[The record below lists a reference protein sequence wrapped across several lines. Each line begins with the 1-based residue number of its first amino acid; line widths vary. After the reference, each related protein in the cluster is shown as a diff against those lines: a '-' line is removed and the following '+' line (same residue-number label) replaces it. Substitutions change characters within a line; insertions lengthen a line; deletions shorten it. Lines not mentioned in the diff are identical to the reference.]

1 MADTAGEADIR
12 GIDIDKLAKGFAD
25 LEPNVIKQFLGNS
38 PAVARELRFY
48 IKTSGFLDTATT
60 DDTAGSLIGNTSGGR
75 PFIAEQSWTRN
86 TSYVKEFFVESPM
99 LSSADLKDNDVDL
112 LTTTIRDL
120 VRSVQRKVGLRM
132 FEILF
137 NALAA
142 TPTLPLTN
150 GAVTVQNTASTAG
163 WDQVATANPILDIL
177 NGQMKMRQQGYDAN
191 QAIIAMNSIE
201 HKFLI
206 SYLIDVKGSSIPSFS
221 TEKLRSGVVMEI
233 LGNSVVVDEIFTTD
247 WVYQWVPTRAATW
260 KSFTPISSAKIV
272 EPLIGVKIRVKEE
285 GELILHDP
293 NAVHVISNSIGT

>member
-25 LEPNVIKQFLGNS
+25 LEPNVIKQFLGSS

-48 IKTSGFLDTATT
+48 TKTAGFLDTETT
-60 DDTAGSLIGNTSGGR
+60 DDTAISLISNTSGGR

-99 LSSADLKDNDVDL
+99 LSDSDLKDNDVDL

-132 FEILF
+132 FQILF
-137 NALAA
+137 NALEA
-142 TPTLPLTN
+142 TPTQPLTN
-150 GAVTVQNTASTAG
+150 GAITVQNTASVDG
-163 WDQVATANPILDIL
+163 WDVVATANPILDIL
-177 NGQMKMRQQGYDAN
+177 NGQMKMRQQGYNAN
-191 QAIIAMNSIE
+191 KAIIAMNSIE

-233 LGNSVVVDEIFTTD
+233 LGNDVLVDEIFTSD

-260 KSFTPISSAKIV
+260 KGFTPITAAKIP

-293 NAVHVISNSIGT
+293 NAVHVISDTIG

>member
-25 LEPNVIKQFLGNS
+25 LEPNVIKSFVS
-38 PAVARELRFY
+38 STPTKAREMRWFQ
-48 IKTSGFLDTATT
+48 KTSGFIDTATT
-60 DDTAGSLIGNTSGGR
+60 DDTAGSLISNTSGGR
-75 PFIAEQSWTRN
+75 PFVAEQSWTRN

-99 LSSADLKDNDVDL
+99 LSNSDLKDNDVDL

-137 NALAA
+137 NCSAA
-142 TPTLPLTN
+142 TPTQPLT
-150 GAVTVQNTASTAG
+150 GTTTVQTTASTDG
-163 WDQVATANPILDIL
+163 WDIVANANPILDIL
-177 NGQMKMRQQGYDAN
+177 NGQMKIRQQGYDAGK
-191 QAIIAMNSIE
+191 AIIAMNSIE

-206 SYLIDVKGSSIPSFS
+206 SYLINTKGSSIPSFS

-233 LGNSVVVDEIFTTD
+233 LGNSVIVDEIFTTD
-247 WVYQWVPTRAATW
+247 WVYQWVPNRAATW
-260 KSFTPISSAKIV
+260 RSFTPLTSAKIV
-272 EPLIGVKIRVKEE
+272 EPLIGAKIRVKEE

-293 NAVHVISNSIGT
+293 NAVHVISDTIG

>member
-1 MADTAGEADIR
+1 MADIAGEADSR

-25 LEPNVIKQFLGNS
+25 LEPNVIKQFLGSS

-48 IKTSGFLDTATT
+48 VKTSGFIDTATT

-75 PFIAEQSWTRN
+75 PFIAEQSWTRD
-86 TSYVKEFFVESPM
+86 TAYVKEFFVESPM
-99 LSSADLKDNDVDL
+99 LSNSDLKDNDVDL

-142 TPTLPLTN
+142 TPTQPLT
-150 GAVTVQNTASTAG
+150 GSVTVQNTASVDG

-233 LGNSVVVDEIFTTD
+233 LGNSVIVDEIFTTD

>member
-12 GIDIDKLAKGFAD
+12 GIDIDKLAKGYAD
-25 LEPNVIKQFLGNS
+25 LEPNVIKSFVSNS
-38 PAVARELRFY
+38 KTGAREMRWY
-48 IKTSGFLDTATT
+48 QKTSGFIDTATT
-60 DDTAGSLIGNTSGGR
+60 DDTAGTLISNTSGGR
-75 PFIAEQSWTRN
+75 PFVAEQSWTRH

-99 LSSADLKDNDVDL
+99 ISNSDLKDNDVDL

-137 NALAA
+137 NCLAA
-142 TPTLPLTN
+142 TPTQPLT
-150 GAVTVQNTASTAG
+150 GATTVQTTASTDG

-177 NGQMKMRQQGYDAN
+177 NGQMKIRQQGYDAGK
-191 QAIIAMNSIE
+191 AIIAMNSIE
-201 HKFLI
+201 HKYLI
-206 SYLIDVKGSSIPSFS
+206 SYLINVKGASIPSFS

-233 LGNSVVVDEIFTTD
+233 LGNSVIVDEIFTTD
-247 WVYQWVPTRAATW
+247 WVYQWVPNRVATW

-293 NAVHVISNSIGT
+293 NACHIISDTIG